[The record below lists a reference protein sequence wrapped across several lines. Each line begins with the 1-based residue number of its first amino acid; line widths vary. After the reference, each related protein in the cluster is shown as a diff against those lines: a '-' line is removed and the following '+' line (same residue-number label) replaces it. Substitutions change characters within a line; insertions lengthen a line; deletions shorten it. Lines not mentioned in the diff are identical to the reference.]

1 MASDKKKE
9 TTEKLGWKKNT
20 VLYLHDLVYL
30 LLAIV
35 LTFLLLF
42 RIIVVSGDSMYS
54 TLIDGDYLLLLSNV
68 FYHDPE
74 PKDIIVISKKSY
86 DNGSPIIK
94 RVIATE
100 GQIVDI
106 IAGTFFIC
114 DCSGSNFGSLSQEQQ
129 QKYLRMFKYP
139 ERFLKI
145 NGEIAALKYNPNE
158 KGKDR

>member
-1 MASDKKKE
+1 MPLNRS
-9 TTEKLGWKKNT
+9 
-20 VLYLHDLVYL
+20 V
-30 LLAIV
+30 
-35 LTFLLLF
+35 
-42 RIIVVSGDSMYS
+42 RM
-54 TLIDGDYLLLLSNV
+54 
-68 FYHDPE
+68 
-74 PKDIIVISKKSY
+74 
-86 DNGSPIIK
+86 
-94 RVIATE
+94 E

-114 DCSGSNFGSLSQEQQ
+114 DCSGSNFGSLSLEQQ